1 MNEVIHSFNS
11 NSETLSSIDLLEM
24 INGARK
30 EHGENPIRRNDFHAR
45 IADELAGEFYE
56 TFVIPSG
63 PNGGRPSQGC
73 RLNHEQCLLV
83 SMRESK
89 AVRRSILTKLKA
101 LEDQQKAPAWL
112 QNLSPQAKVVIEDLN
127 SQVDHYRSETQRLNA
142 VCNDL
147 AANLKNGITP
157 PSFCRML
164 NGVNINRVQPLLV
177 ERKRLIKTAHGYR
190 SASAY
195 RDKLFTERR
204 ELNQEGRLCE
214 KVVLTLKGA
223 KWLYAEYEKGHLDMK
238 KDWDGR
244 YSHLILDQEVAA

>member
-1 MNEVIHSFNS
+1 MNEVINSFNS

-24 INGARK
+24 VNGARK

-45 IADELAGEFYE
+45 IADELEGEHYE
-56 TFVIPSG
+56 TFVVQN
-63 PNGGRPSQGC
+63 PNSTSTSAFSLTQ
-73 RLNHEQCLLV
+73 EQCLLV

-89 AVRRSILTKLKA
+89 AVRRSVVKKLKA
-101 LEDQQKAPAWL
+101 LAGQQKTPTWL

-127 SQVDHYRSETQRLNA
+127 SQVNHYRNESQRLNA

-157 PSFCRML
+157 PAFCRML
-164 NGVNINRVQPLLV
+164 NGVNVNRVQPLLV

-238 KDWDGR
+238 KDWDGQF
-244 YSHLILDQEVAA
+244 SHLILDQEVAA

>member
-11 NSETLSSIDLLEM
+11 NSETLSSLDLLEM
-24 INGARK
+24 VNAARK
-30 EHGENPIRRNDFHAR
+30 EHGENQIRRNDFHAR
-45 IADELAGEFYE
+45 VADELAGDHYE
-56 TFVIPSG
+56 TFVVQNL
-63 PNGGRPSQGC
+63 NGTTTSAFA
-73 RLNHEQCLLV
+73 LSHEQCLFV

-89 AVRRSILTKLKA
+89 AVRRSIVKKLKA
-101 LEDQQKAPAWL
+101 LEDQQQAPAWV

-127 SQVDHYRSETQRLNA
+127 SQVNHYRSETERLNS

-157 PSFCRML
+157 PAFCRML
-164 NGVNINRVQPLLV
+164 NGVNINRVQPQLV
-177 ERKRLIKTAHGYR
+177 ERKRLIKTSYGYR

-223 KWLYAEYEKGHLDMK
+223 KWLYSEYEKGRLDMK

>member
-1 MNEVIHSFNS
+1 MTDLILQGNTQALTMSSREIATLTGKQHKHVIRDIRSMLDALGDGPDLGHVREDRDARGYTTGFHLDKELT
-11 NSETLSSIDLLEM
+11 ETLVTGYSIPLRHKVIKRLHELE
-24 INGARK
+24 
-30 EHGENPIRRNDFHAR
+30 
-45 IADELAGEFYE
+45 
-56 TFVIPSG
+56 
-63 PNGGRPSQGC
+63 
-73 RLNHEQCLLV
+73 
-83 SMRESK
+83 
-89 AVRRSILTKLKA
+89 
-101 LEDQQKAPAWL
+101 QQNTAPAWL